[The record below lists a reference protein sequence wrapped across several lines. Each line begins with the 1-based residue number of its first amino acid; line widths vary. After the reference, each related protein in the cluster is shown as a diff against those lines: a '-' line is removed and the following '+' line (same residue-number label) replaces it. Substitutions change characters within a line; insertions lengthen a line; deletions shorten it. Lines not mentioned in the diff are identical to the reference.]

1 VVKWVKTGQTYPKC
15 CIKDVILKL
24 SFPQSLSGN
33 PEIRNW
39 MPDKELWHDGK
50 YSNNYVSKP
59 LPMKTI

>member
-15 CIKDVILKL
+15 CIKDVLLKL

-39 MPDKELWHDGK
+39 MPDKELRA
-50 YSNNYVSKP
+50 
-59 LPMKTI
+59 